1 MHCHFLLAAALIINL
16 AGKFVASIH
25 IISLYTGRNMMMM
38 MIIEYLPRIR
48 NRMSFSGAY
57 PGLFWGRVGAQLF
70 YFNTN
75 KPPSFFPWTPFIL
88 ESHMSSQREG
98 CIFSTRSPR
107 SAPTLRFYVGD
118 LTYSE
123 LYWRFSKCFPKPN
136 ISDFYEDNRIFIW
149 TTFIWTTFDPF
160 TMHQQMW
167 HHGFVYTYHQLLD
180 SVS

>member
-16 AGKFVASIH
+16 AGKFVACIL
-25 IISLYTGRNMMMM
+25 INISVQGQKHDDDDDDNWIFTQNKK
-38 MIIEYLPRIR
+38 

-167 HHGFVYTYHQLLD
+167 HHGFVYT
-180 SVS
+180 